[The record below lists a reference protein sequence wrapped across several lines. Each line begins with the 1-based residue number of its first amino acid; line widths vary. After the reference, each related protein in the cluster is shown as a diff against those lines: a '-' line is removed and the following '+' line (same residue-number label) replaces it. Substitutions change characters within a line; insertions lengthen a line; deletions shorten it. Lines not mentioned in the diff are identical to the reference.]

1 MKVISE
7 QQRET
12 IVKYS
17 NFSTIVEHYN
27 PDIQNVIL
35 DNKDKVFKSGV
46 PTIKMISYIH
56 GIRDTRLFIRS
67 HLFKLE
73 EFTGVKLAS
82 EVAMNE
88 LADIIVRQFGYLK
101 ITEFILFVSL
111 FKSGKYGKFYGVFD
125 TVVITEGL
133 NKYSKDRF
141 YYIDYYKEDK
151 ADEKDKFPKGYS
163 SLSFYKAYKEAVN
176 NNNKEF
182 LEKYKDYINGA
193 D

>member
-1 MKVISE
+1 MKAISE
-7 QQRET
+7 EQKKT
-12 IVKYS
+12 IAKYS
-17 NFSTIVEHYN
+17 NFNTIVEHYN

-35 DNKDKVFKSGV
+35 DNKDKVFKKGI
-46 PTIKMISYIH
+46 PTIKMISDIH
-56 GIRDTRLFIRS
+56 GIGNTKLLIRG
-67 HLFKLE
+67 HLLKLE

-88 LADIIVRQFGYLK
+88 LSDIIVRQFGYLK
-101 ITEFILFVSL
+101 ITEFILFISL

-151 ADEKDKFPKGYS
+151 VEEKDKFPNGYS
-163 SLSFYKAYKEAVN
+163 SLSFYKAYKEAIN
-176 NNNKEF
+176 SNNKEF
-182 LEKYKDYINGA
+182 LDKYKDYINGA